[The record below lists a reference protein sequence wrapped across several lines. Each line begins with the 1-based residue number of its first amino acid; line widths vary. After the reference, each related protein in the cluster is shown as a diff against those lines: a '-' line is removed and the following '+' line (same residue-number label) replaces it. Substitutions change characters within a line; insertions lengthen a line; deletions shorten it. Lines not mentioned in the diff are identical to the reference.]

1 MAWTAWPPVSMATGP
16 IALYVSNDFLERSEW
31 SNWWEGRYSRQL
43 KAVQE
48 VFRKG
53 GAEYISQPALVTPVS
68 SYATREQGMRYCV
81 SSVDFQGIFNRKI
94 TGLMQYAMV
103 STGAVTKTYSPAR
116 RQSKSNIYISL
127 HQTGILA
134 SKRNTY
140 LVMGMNF
147 TRTHKLL

>member
-1 MAWTAWPPVSMATGP
+1 MGGTIFPAAESGAGS
-16 IALYVSNDFLERSEW
+16 ISERRC
-31 SNWWEGRYSRQL
+31 G
-43 KAVQE
+43 VH
-48 VFRKG
+48 
-53 GAEYISQPALVTPVS
+53 QPASLTPVS

-103 STGAVTKTYSPAR
+103 STRAVTKTYSPAR
-116 RQSKSNIYISL
+116 RQSKSNIYIVSL